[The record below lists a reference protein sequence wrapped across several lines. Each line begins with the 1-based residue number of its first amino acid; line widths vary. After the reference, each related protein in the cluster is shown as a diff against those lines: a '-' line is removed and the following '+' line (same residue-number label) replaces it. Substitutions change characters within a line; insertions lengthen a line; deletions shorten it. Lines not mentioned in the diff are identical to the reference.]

1 MSSAAA
7 SPALPARRLDL
18 VIKHLGDGRYVVK
31 DPRGEIP
38 IYELGAEESFL
49 LGQLDGRRSAME
61 VRAAF
66 EERFTT
72 PLAAEDLDAF
82 LEMVEQQKLLDLPAA
97 AIPLLSPTPAVAR
110 PGATDSTS
118 HRNVL
123 YWRKAVLDPDRLL
136 TWLAPRLA
144 FCWTVPAFAV
154 SLLCIITATC
164 ILWANRAEVADGLGS
179 VLRWETAVVVW
190 LTVMTV
196 TTLHEFAHGLTC
208 KHFGGEVHEMG
219 VLFIFFMPCLYC
231 NVSDAWLMPERSR
244 RLWITFAGGY
254 FELFVWSLSVL
265 VWRVTLPGTHVNFLA
280 FVVLSTCGVQTLFNF
295 NPLLK
300 LDGYYLLSDWW
311 RTPNLQQCSAVL
323 PDGAPAV
330 LALGGAPRPES
341 ENDAR
346 HLLFYGLVSLL
357 YQVAFLTIVLVGIT
371 RLQSQQFG

>member
-1 MSSAAA
+1 MSSATA

-18 VIKHLGDGRYVVK
+18 VIKHLGDGRSVVK
-31 DPRGEIP
+31 DPRARTY
-38 IYELGAEESFL
+38 YELGAEESFL
-49 LGQLDGRRSAME
+49 LGQLDGCRGAAE

-82 LEMVEQQKLLDLPAA
+82 LEMVEQQGLLDLPAA
-97 AIPLLSPTPAVAR
+97 ATPPLSPPPPVAR
-110 PGATDSTS
+110 PGAPDPTS
-118 HRNVL
+118 RWNVL

-144 FCWTVPAFAV
+144 FCWTAPAFAV
-154 SLLCIITATC
+154 SLLCIIAATG

-179 VLRWETAVVVW
+179 VLRWETVVVVW

-244 RLWITFAGGY
+244 RL
-254 FELFVWSLSVL
+254 
-265 VWRVTLPGTHVNFLA
+265 
-280 FVVLSTCGVQTLFNF
+280 
-295 NPLLK
+295 
-300 LDGYYLLSDWW
+300 
-311 RTPNLQQCSAVL
+311 
-323 PDGAPAV
+323 
-330 LALGGAPRPES
+330 
-341 ENDAR
+341 
-346 HLLFYGLVSLL
+346 
-357 YQVAFLTIVLVGIT
+357 
-371 RLQSQQFG
+371 